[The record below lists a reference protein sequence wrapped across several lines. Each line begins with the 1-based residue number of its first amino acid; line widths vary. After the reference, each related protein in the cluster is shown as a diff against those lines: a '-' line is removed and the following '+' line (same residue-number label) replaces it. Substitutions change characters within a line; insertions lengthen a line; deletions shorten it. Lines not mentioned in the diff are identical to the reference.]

1 MQVFGLIESNW
12 GGTIV
17 EAWMP
22 QEPLDLCGAE
32 PHDNGDE
39 SNPNRNS
46 VLYNAMIHPLIRLSI
61 KGALWY
67 QGKKTQ
73 ARLFQSIFISSNCF
87 LEFLK
92 FFSKVRPMVVT
103 IGTYTNAHFPR

>member
-1 MQVFGLIESNW
+1 
-12 GGTIV
+12 
-17 EAWMP
+17 MP
-22 QEPLDLCGAE
+22 QEPLDLCGIE

-67 QGKKTQ
+67 QGKKTK
-73 ARLFQSIFISSNCF
+73 ARLSHSSP
-87 LEFLK
+87 
-92 FFSKVRPMVVT
+92 FSSLQINFGV
-103 IGTYTNAHFPR
+103 F

>member
-1 MQVFGLIESNW
+1 M
-12 GGTIV
+12 V

-22 QEPLDLCGAE
+22 QEPLDLCGIE

-67 QGKKTQ
+67 QGKD
-73 ARLFQSIFISSNCF
+73 
-87 LEFLK
+87 
-92 FFSKVRPMVVT
+92 
-103 IGTYTNAHFPR
+103 

>member
-1 MQVFGLIESNW
+1 M
-12 GGTIV
+12 V

-22 QEPLDLCGAE
+22 QEPLDLCGID
-32 PHDNGDE
+32 PQDDGDE

-67 QGKKTQ
+67 QGKKIKTIFV
-73 ARLFQSIFISSNCF
+73 LPFISPQITF
-87 LEFLK
+87 G
-92 FFSKVRPMVVT
+92 VT
-103 IGTYTNAHFPR
+103 

>member
-22 QEPLDLCGAE
+22 QGPLDLCGIE

-67 QGKKTQ
+67 QGKKIQ
-73 ARLFQSIFISSNCF
+73 AIPVHFLLFKLF
-87 LEFLK
+87 LEFFK
-92 FFSKVRPMVVT
+92 FFSKVRPTVVT

>member
-1 MQVFGLIESNW
+1 
-12 GGTIV
+12 
-17 EAWMP
+17 MP
-22 QEPLDLCGAE
+22 QEPLDLCGVE
-32 PHDNGDE
+32 PNDNGDE
-39 SNPNRNS
+39 NNANRNS

-73 ARLFQSIFISSNCF
+73 ARLFQSVFICSNCF

-92 FFSKVRPMVVT
+92 TVFL
-103 IGTYTNAHFPR
+103 

>member
-1 MQVFGLIESNW
+1 MYMQVFGLIESNW

-22 QEPLDLCGAE
+22 QEPLDLCGIE

-67 QGKKTQ
+67 QGKKP
-73 ARLFQSIFISSNCF
+73 RPGYSSPYSS
-87 LEFLK
+87 L
-92 FFSKVRPMVVT
+92 
-103 IGTYTNAHFPR
+103 

>member
-1 MQVFGLIESNW
+1 
-12 GGTIV
+12 
-17 EAWMP
+17 MP
-22 QEPLDLCGAE
+22 QEPLDLCGIE
-32 PHDNGDE
+32 PQDDGDE

-67 QGKKTQ
+67 QGKKIQTIPFH
-73 ARLFQSIFISSNCF
+73 LFLLELF

-92 FFSKVRPMVVT
+92 FFSKVRPTGVI
-103 IGTYTNAHFPR
+103 IGINTNAHFLQ